1 MVQPGIMNSA
11 IRRKSLEMKIIETK
25 EWRIEMNRSRN
36 RATRE
41 LSTRAR
47 AVLFPLCLVLA
58 AAGVAAGQDM
68 NTSRIGHAEKEP
80 QNWLTFYGNYRGW
93 SYSPLNQIT
102 RENAKSIVPVWAF
115 PAGFP
120 TGAAG
125 LRPGLEAAP
134 LVVDGVL
141 YLEGMQN
148 NVYAIEAA
156 TGRSIWTYEYKWPEV
171 KTFSIRGARGIAF
184 GDGRIYMGTQ
194 DNHVVALDAKTGAE
208 VWNIHVEENSDCQC
222 RITAAPLF
230 VKGKVITGN

>member
-1 MVQPGIMNSA
+1 MFGGWASSQVIRQVGLQRPLGLSFQNLRASGNREDGLGKGRPTLSRVDIGRKRMNSRMRTGTNFLA
-11 IRRKSLEMKIIETK
+11 ARACAVFFLLSVPLGPVGGAAAQDETTA
-25 EWRIEMNRSRN
+25 RIE
-36 RATRE
+36 
-41 LSTRAR
+41 
-47 AVLFPLCLVLA
+47 
-58 AAGVAAGQDM
+58 
-68 NTSRIGHAEKEP
+68 HADKEP

-102 RENAKSIVPVWAF
+102 RENVKNIVPVWAF

-120 TGAAG
+120 TGTAG

-148 NVYAIEAA
+148 NVYAVEAA

-171 KTFSIRGARGIAF
+171 KTFSIRGARGIAY

-194 DNHVVALDAKTGAE
+194 DNHVVALDAEK
-208 VWNIHVEENSDCQC
+208 
-222 RITAAPLF
+222 
-230 VKGKVITGN
+230 